1 MLGDLAS
8 HGLDLAA
15 YVLGDSAGDVTELVA
30 DQATFITE
38 RPEPS
43 GVVSHFS
50 TASGGKRGP
59 VGNEDQVSVL
69 FRYASGARGVM
80 ECSRVAV
87 GDQCRYGI
95 EIRGDKG
102 ALAWDFRRMG
112 ELEVCLDQ
120 DYLDASWQ
128 TRLVTPQDGALGA
141 FQPGAGIAMGYDDL
155 KVVEAEHFVRSIAE
169 KRPIGATI
177 DDMVDDGGPDRGDH
191 DVVRRATLGRCDRR
205 RAVSKIRVGVIGT
218 GAMGTSHVRML
229 SRWVSQAQVV
239 TAYDADV
246 ARVKQVCQEVGARTA
261 DGPESV
267 IGADDVDAVLIAAP
281 DPLHQDLV
289 LSCIAAG
296 KPVLCEK
303 PLATS
308 AAGSQEIVDAE
319 VELGLRLVQV
329 GFMRRYDPA
338 YVALRST
345 VADGDLGAVRVVHC
359 VHRNPEAH
367 PSATSEGIV
376 SNSMIHE
383 LDTVPWLLDD
393 TWTAVTMTVP
403 TVAEGALRD
412 PQIGVLETAG
422 GVIVTSEVFVNARL
436 RLRRAVRGRRRRGHR
451 TADAAVRARLPPGR
465 QRRLPGGRGLRGALR
480 RRLPVRARGLGGLG
494 REPARR
500 PVPRPG
506 TPTAPT
512 WPPRPPAD
520 P

>member
-1 MLGDLAS
+1 
-8 HGLDLAA
+8 
-15 YVLGDSAGDVTELVA
+15 
-30 DQATFITE
+30 
-38 RPEPS
+38 
-43 GVVSHFS
+43 
-50 TASGGKRGP
+50 
-59 VGNEDQVSVL
+59 
-69 FRYASGARGVM
+69 
-80 ECSRVAV
+80 
-87 GDQCRYGI
+87 
-95 EIRGDKG
+95 
-102 ALAWDFRRMG
+102 
-112 ELEVCLDQ
+112 
-120 DYLDASWQ
+120 
-128 TRLVTPQDGALGA
+128 
-141 FQPGAGIAMGYDDL
+141 
-155 KVVEAEHFVRSIAE
+155 
-169 KRPIGATI
+169 
-177 DDMVDDGGPDRGDH
+177 
-191 DVVRRATLGRCDRR
+191 
-205 RAVSKIRVGVIGT
+205 VSKIRVGVIGT
-218 GAMGTSHVRML
+218 GAMGTSHVRTL

-308 AAGSQEIVDAE
+308 AAGSHEIVDAE

-403 TVAEGALRD
+403 TVADGALRD

-422 GVIVTSEVFVNARL
+422 GVIVTSEVFVNAGYGYD
-436 RLRRAVRGRRRRGHR
+436 VQCEVVG
-451 TADAAVRARLPPGR
+451 DAGTARLTPPY
-465 QRRLPGGRGLRGALR
+465 
-480 RRLPVRARGLGGLG
+480 GLGFRQGGSDGFPVAADFVVRFDDAYRFELADWVDSVAAG
-494 REPARR
+494 TATGASAWDAHRADLAAEAARR
-500 PVPRPG
+500 SLTSGTRETITTPDPPDLYRP
-506 TPTAPT
+506 
-512 WPPRPPAD
+512 
-520 P
+520 

>member
-1 MLGDLAS
+1 
-8 HGLDLAA
+8 
-15 YVLGDSAGDVTELVA
+15 
-30 DQATFITE
+30 
-38 RPEPS
+38 
-43 GVVSHFS
+43 
-50 TASGGKRGP
+50 
-59 VGNEDQVSVL
+59 
-69 FRYASGARGVM
+69 
-80 ECSRVAV
+80 
-87 GDQCRYGI
+87 
-95 EIRGDKG
+95 
-102 ALAWDFRRMG
+102 
-112 ELEVCLDQ
+112 
-120 DYLDASWQ
+120 
-128 TRLVTPQDGALGA
+128 
-141 FQPGAGIAMGYDDL
+141 
-155 KVVEAEHFVRSIAE
+155 
-169 KRPIGATI
+169 
-177 DDMVDDGGPDRGDH
+177 
-191 DVVRRATLGRCDRR
+191 
-205 RAVSKIRVGVIGT
+205 VSKVRVGVIGT
-218 GAMGTSHVRML
+218 GAMGTSHVRTL
-229 SRWVSQAQVV
+229 SRWVSQGQVV

-289 LSCIAAG
+289 MSCIAAG

-319 VELGLRLVQV
+319 VALGLRLVPV

-422 GVIVTSEVFVNARL
+422 GVIVTSEVFVNAGYGYD
-436 RLRRAVRGRRRRGHR
+436 VQCEVVG
-451 TADAAVRARLPPGR
+451 DAGTARLTPPY
-465 QRRLPGGRGLRGALR
+465 
-480 RRLPVRARGLGGLG
+480 GLGFRQGGSDGFPVAADFVVRFDDAYRFELADWVDSVAAG
-494 REPARR
+494 TATGASAWDAHCADLAAEAARR
-500 PVPRPG
+500 SLNSGTRETITTPDPPDLYRP
-506 TPTAPT
+506 
-512 WPPRPPAD
+512 
-520 P
+520 